1 MYPRAKAIAPR
12 GKQCIACINV
22 GTGEKSLSTRD
33 YFGTGS
39 AADRSVPL
47 SGHADFVASSAA
59 EFRSQIAAKL
69 GAQRVWTESTG
80 DFEACTS
87 RYELPSGELWYTQ
100 TRAALTLECSEA
112 PFVRVQIQR
121 AGSGLTTIDTRAIG
135 VSGTQ
140 SCISPAKATLE
151 YGAGFRHITWH
162 VRYDVLIRKLV
173 ALTGAPV
180 ARALSFDP
188 VFSRGTAESDAFLAI
203 LNCILANID
212 YASPDAPVLFIA
224 ELEHALMISLLQTCH
239 HSLRGLLESN
249 MPSAG
254 PWQVRQVEEYIA
266 AHWDAPFDIEQIAAL
281 TGMSARSIYR
291 AFKRTRGYSPKSFA
305 RQRRLQHARILLEEE
320 PRVQNVT
327 SVAFACGFTDASH
340 FSREFSKAFGE
351 SPSAILARNRRVAP
365 RSAEVFCMASSCKDS
380 RWPQQ
385 SRSKQHSDSAQS
397 NPHAPGKWQTHR

>member
-1 MYPRAKAIAPR
+1 MST
-12 GKQCIACINV
+12 Q
-22 GTGEKSLSTRD
+22 GEKSLSTRD

-39 AADRSVPL
+39 STDRSVPL
-47 SGHADFVASSAA
+47 RGYEDLAAGSAA
-59 EFRSQIAAKL
+59 EFRSRIAIKL
-69 GAQRVWTESTG
+69 GAQRVWTASTG
-80 DFEACTS
+80 EFAACTNH
-87 RYELPSGELWYTQ
+87 YPLPSGELWYTQ
-100 TRAALTLECSEA
+100 TRTPLTLECSEG

-121 AGSGLTTIDTRAIG
+121 AGTGVTTIESRAVV
-135 VSGTQ
+135 VSSAQ

-162 VRYDVLIRKLV
+162 VRCDVLIRKLV
-173 ALTGAPV
+173 ALTGSPV

-188 VFSRGTAESDAFLAI
+188 VLSRGTPESDAFLAI

-212 YASPDAPVLFIA
+212 YASPAARVLFIA
-224 ELEHALMISLLQTCH
+224 ELEHALMISLLQTCKH
-239 HSLRGLLESN
+239 TLRGLLETN

-266 AHWDAPFDIEQIAAL
+266 ANWNAPFDIEQIAAL

-291 AFKRTRGYSPKSFA
+291 AFKRTRGYSPKAFA

-320 PRVQNVT
+320 PQGQNVT

-351 SPSAILARNRRVAP
+351 NPSAILARNRRVTP
-365 RSAEVFCMASSCKDS
+365 RSAEVFCVASSCKDS

-385 SRSKQHSDSAQS
+385 PRSKQHSDSAQGD
-397 NPHAPGKWQTHR
+397 PHAPGKWQTHR

>member
-1 MYPRAKAIAPR
+1 MYFRAKAIAPR
-12 GKQCIACINV
+12 VKQGIGCINV
-22 GTGEKSLSTRD
+22 DAGEKRLSTRD
-33 YFGTGS
+33 YFGT
-39 AADRSVPL
+39 AASTDRSVPL
-47 SGHADFVASSAA
+47 SGHEDSAAGSAA
-59 EFRSQIAAKL
+59 EFRSQVAAKL

-100 TRAALTLECSEA
+100 TRALLTLECSEA

-121 AGSGLTTIDTRAIG
+121 AGSGLTTIDSRAIA
-135 VSGTQ
+135 VSGAQ

-162 VRYDVLIRKLV
+162 VRCDVLIRKLV
-173 ALTGAPV
+173 ALTGSAV

-188 VFSRGTAESDAFLAI
+188 VFNRGTPESDAFLAI

-212 YASPDAPVLFIA
+212 YASPAAPILFIA
-224 ELEHALMISLLQTCH
+224 ELEHALMISLLQNCQHT
-239 HSLRGLLESN
+239 LRGLLESN

-266 AHWDAPFDIEQIAAL
+266 ANWNAPFDIEQIAAL

-305 RQRRLQHARILLEEE
+305 RQRRLQHARNLLQEA
-320 PRVQNVT
+320 PRGQNVT

-351 SPSAILARNRRVAP
+351 NPSAILARNRRVTP
-365 RSAEVFCMASSCKDS
+365 RSTESFCVAASCKDS

-385 SRSKQHSDSAQS
+385 SRSEKHSDSAQS
-397 NPHAPGKWQTHR
+397 DPHAPDKWQTHR